1 MAHDTKILKEKAI
14 EAIKKNK
21 LIFIEDICA
30 MIGISKPCFY
40 DHFKVDSNDYNE
52 LSRLLDENKISLKVA
67 LRKKWYDSDNAT
79 TQMALYKL
87 CSTDTEHRKLQQN
100 YTDVTSKNEQI
111 QSIDPFAAMRANHG
125 INEETEAGDT
135 ITNE

>member
-52 LSRLLDENKISLKVA
+52 LSRLLEENKISLKVA